1 MSSVQG
7 AEVAVLAHANGA
19 DATWPVMVRD
29 ASGEMRPMAIA
40 IVTSIHPDFDA
51 RIWRHAKLLASSG
64 HTVHL
69 VVPWAVDAGP
79 GRDGVIFHPFTK
91 AKSRAS
97 RLLNVPKHLLP
108 ALWRILGQV
117 DVVHFHDIDL
127 LPWMTPLALFKPVV
141 YDVHEN
147 YPDEMLVREW
157 IPQLLRWPLAWGVRW
172 GQWLC
177 ARVIRNIVLVAP
189 SQEPDF
195 GSLGLRKTYIYNY
208 ASRALI
214 ETAKSDLAQREPK
227 VVFIGAHHENNGS
240 WLLLDIAER
249 LQARAPKIRIIT
261 TGRFFDEKFR
271 LQFMEEIEKRG
282 LGNIDLLPMVK
293 PPQIMDILNQATIA
307 ISPNLRVPQQIKGI
321 HTKIF
326 EYMAAGL
333 PIVISD
339 LPHQIEV
346 IERNRAGL
354 MARPEDAETF
364 VDAVLRLAGD
374 PALAVEL
381 GRAGQQAYIDHY
393 SYESQLPGVMKFYAA
408 LLPAKKMEGR

>member
-1 MSSVQG
+1 MQTP
-7 AEVAVLAHANGA
+7 LLINNK
-19 DATWPVMVRD
+19 
-29 ASGEMRPMAIA
+29 PMAVA

-69 VVPWAVDAGP
+69 VAPWDVEAGL
-79 GRDGVIFHPFTK
+79 GRDGVIFHPFKK
-91 AKSRAS
+91 APSRAS
-97 RLLNVPKHLLP
+97 RLLNVPRQLLP
-108 ALWRILGQV
+108 KLWRILGLV

-127 LPWMTPLALFKPVV
+127 LPWMTGLALFKQVV

-157 IPQLLRWPLAWGVRW
+157 IPSPLRWPLAWCVRW
-172 GQWLC
+172 GQWVC
-177 ARVIRNIVLVAP
+177 ARVIHNIVLVAP

-195 GSLGLRKTYIYNY
+195 GSWGIRKTYIYNY
-208 ASRALI
+208 ASKALI
-214 ETAKSDLAQREPK
+214 DTAKSDLAERDPK

-240 WLLLDIAER
+240 CLLLDIAER
-249 LQARAPKIRIIT
+249 LLVRAPNIRIIT
-261 TGRFFDEKFR
+261 TSRFFDEKFR
-271 LQFMEEIEKRG
+271 LQFTEEIAKRG
-282 LGNIDLLPMVK
+282 LRNMDLIPTVK
-293 PPQIMDILNQATIA
+293 PPQIIDILNQATIA

-346 IERNRAGL
+346 VEHNLAGL
-354 MARPEDAETF
+354 MAQPEDVESF
-364 VDAVLRLAGD
+364 VEAVLLLASN
-374 PALAVEL
+374 PVLACKM
-381 GRAGQQAYIDHY
+381 GSAGQKAYLDHY
-393 SYESQLPGVMKFYAA
+393 SYESQLPSIVKFYET
-408 LLPAKKMEGR
+408 LLAVKKKERC

>member
-1 MSSVQG
+1 MSAALGSETIG
-7 AEVAVLAHANGA
+7 
-19 DATWPVMVRD
+19 PVKVRE
-29 ASGEMRPMAIA
+29 AAGGTRPMSIA

-69 VVPWAVDAGP
+69 VAPWAVEAGP
-79 GRDGVIFHPFTK
+79 GRDGVIFHPFKK
-91 AKSRAS
+91 AQSRAS

-108 ALWRILGQV
+108 ALRRALGQV
-117 DVVHFHDIDL
+117 DVVHFHDVDL
-127 LPWMTPLALFKPVV
+127 LPWMTALALLKPVV

-157 IPQLLRWPLAWGVRW
+157 IPPLLRRPLAWGVRW

-195 GSLGLRKTYIYNY
+195 GSLGLRKTYIFNY

-214 ETAKSDLAQREPK
+214 DTAKSDLAQREPR

-249 LQARAPKIRIIT
+249 LLVRAPKIRIIT

-271 LQFMEEIEKRG
+271 LLFTQEIGKRG
-282 LGNIDLLPMVK
+282 LSNIDLLPTVK

-346 IERNRAGL
+346 VERNRAGL
-354 MARPEDAETF
+354 MARPEDADTF

-374 PALAVEL
+374 PSLAGEL
-381 GRAGQQAYIDHY
+381 GRAGQQAYIHHY
-393 SYESQLPGVMKFYAA
+393 SYESQLPGIVKFYAA
-408 LLPAKKMEGR
+408 LLPARKKKGR

>member
-1 MSSVQG
+1 MHTP
-7 AEVAVLAHANGA
+7 LLINNK
-19 DATWPVMVRD
+19 PMVV
-29 ASGEMRPMAIA
+29 A

-69 VVPWAVDAGP
+69 VAPWDVVAGP
-79 GRDGVIFHPFTK
+79 GRDGVIFHPFKK
-91 AKSRAS
+91 APSRAS
-97 RLLNVPKHLLP
+97 RLLNIPRQLLP
-108 ALWRILGQV
+108 TLWRILGQV

-127 LPWMTPLALFKPVV
+127 LPWMTGLSLFKTVV

-157 IPQLLRWPLAWGVRW
+157 IPSWLRRSLAWSVRW
-172 GQWLC
+172 GQWGC

-195 GSLGLRKTYIYNY
+195 GSWGIRKTYIYNY

-214 ETAKSDLAQREPK
+214 DTAKSDLAQREPK

-240 WLLLDIAER
+240 WLLLDIAEC
-249 LQARAPKIRIIT
+249 LQARGSKIRIMT
-261 TGRFFDEKFR
+261 TSRFFDEKIR
-271 LQFMEEIEKRG
+271 LQFTQEIAKRG
-282 LGNIDLLPMVK
+282 LGNIDLLPTVK

-339 LPHQIEV
+339 LPHQVEV
-346 IERNRAGL
+346 VERNRAGL
-354 MARPEDAETF
+354 MAQPEDVDSF
-364 VDAVLRLAGD
+364 VEAVLLLTRDHVLAC
-374 PALAVEL
+374 EL
-381 GRAGQQAYIDHY
+381 GRSGQRAYIDHY
-393 SYESQLPGVMKFYAA
+393 SYESQLPSILKFYET
-408 LLPAKKMEGR
+408 LLFKKKGGLSK

>member
-1 MSSVQG
+1 MQTP
-7 AEVAVLAHANGA
+7 LLINNK
-19 DATWPVMVRD
+19 PMVV
-29 ASGEMRPMAIA
+29 A

-69 VVPWAVDAGP
+69 VAPWDVVAGL
-79 GRDGVIFHPFTK
+79 GRDGVIFHPFKK
-91 AKSRAS
+91 ASSRAS
-97 RLLNVPKHLLP
+97 RLLNVRRQLLP
-108 ALWRILGQV
+108 KLWRILGQV

-127 LPWMTPLALFKPVV
+127 LPWMTVLALFKPVV

-157 IPQLLRWPLAWGVRW
+157 IPSPLRRPLAWSVRW
-172 GQWLC
+172 GQWFC

-195 GSLGLRKTYIYNY
+195 GSWGIRKTYIYNY

-214 ETAKSDLAQREPK
+214 DTSKSDLAQREPK

-249 LQARAPKIRIIT
+249 LQAHGSKIRIMT
-261 TGRFFDEKFR
+261 TGRFFDEKIR
-271 LQFMEEIEKRG
+271 LQFTQEIAKRG
-282 LGNIDLLPMVK
+282 LGNIDLLPTVK
-293 PPQIMDILNQATIA
+293 PPQIMEILNQATIA

-346 IERNRAGL
+346 VERNRAGL
-354 MARPEDAETF
+354 MAQPEDVESF
-364 VDAVLRLAGD
+364 VEAVLRLAD
-374 PALAVEL
+374 DQALACEL
-381 GRAGQQAYIDHY
+381 GRSGQQAYIDHY
-393 SYESQLPGVMKFYAA
+393 SYESQLPSVVKFYEAVLA
-408 LLPAKKMEGR
+408 VQKKERR

>member
-1 MSSVQG
+1 MGTFNGTGGKIPV
-7 AEVAVLAHANGA
+7 ERKVL
-19 DATWPVMVRD
+19 DATGPVMVRER
-29 ASGEMRPMAIA
+29 SGECRPMRIA

-51 RIWRHAKLLASSG
+51 RVWRHAKLLCQSG

-69 VVPWAVDAGP
+69 VAPWAVAQGL
-79 GRDGVIFHPFTK
+79 GRDGVIFHPFRK
-91 AKSRAS
+91 ADSRAS
-97 RLLNVPKHLLP
+97 RLLNVPKNLLP
-108 ALWRILGQV
+108 VLWNILRDV

-127 LPWMTPLALFKPVV
+127 LPWMTVLALWKPVV

-157 IPQLLRWPLAWGVRW
+157 IPPLLRKPLAWSVRW
-172 GQWLC
+172 GQWCC

-189 SQEPDF
+189 SQESDF
-195 GSLGLRKTYIYNY
+195 GSVGLRKTYIFNY

-214 ETAKSDLAQREPK
+214 DSVVPDLAQREPR

-240 WLLLDIAER
+240 AVLLDIAER
-249 LQARAPKIRIIT
+249 LLVRGSKIKIMT
-261 TGRFFDEKFR
+261 TSRFFDEQFKRKF
-271 LQFMEEIEKRG
+271 LAEISSRN
-282 LGNIDLLPMVK
+282 LTNIELLPAVK
-293 PPQIMDILNQATIA
+293 PPEIMDILNKATIA

-346 IERNRAGL
+346 VAGNHAGI
-354 MARPEDAETF
+354 MAMPEAPDTF
-364 VDAVLRLAGD
+364 VEAVLKLAD
-374 PALAVEL
+374 DSVLL
-381 GRAGQQAYIDHY
+381 GEMGREGQRAYIDQY
-393 SYESQLPGVMKFYAA
+393 SYESQLPGILKYYAE
-408 LLPAKKMEGR
+408 LLPTSRGDDH

>member
-1 MSSVQG
+1 
-7 AEVAVLAHANGA
+7 
-19 DATWPVMVRD
+19 
-29 ASGEMRPMAIA
+29 MAIA

-51 RIWRHAKLLASSG
+51 RVWRHARLLALSG

-69 VVPWAVDAGP
+69 VAPWAVEAGS
-79 GRDGVIFHPFTK
+79 GSDGVIFHPFKK
-91 AKSRAS
+91 AQSRAS
-97 RLLNVPKHLLP
+97 RLLNIPMNLLP
-108 ALWRILGQV
+108 TLWRILGKV

-127 LPWMTPLALFKPVV
+127 LPWMTLLALFKPVV

-157 IPQLLRWPLAWGVRW
+157 IPRPLRRPLAWVVRW

-177 ARVIRNIVLVAP
+177 AQVIRNIVLVAP

-195 GSLGLRKTYIYNY
+195 QSFRLRKTYIFNY

-214 ETAKSDLAQREPK
+214 DTVKSDLSQREPK

-249 LQARAPKIRIIT
+249 LQSRAPKIRIVT

-271 LQFMEEIEKRG
+271 QQFSDEIAKRG
-282 LGNIDLLPMVK
+282 LGNIDLLPTVK
-293 PPQIMDILNQATIA
+293 PPQIMDILNQAMIA

-346 IERNRAGL
+346 VERNNAGL
-354 MARPEDAETF
+354 MAKPEDPQTF
-364 VDAVLRLAGD
+364 VDAVIRLVAD
-374 PALAVEL
+374 PVLAAEL
-381 GRAGQQAYIDHY
+381 GRAGQQAYIHHY
-393 SYESQLPGVMKFYAA
+393 CYESQLNSILQYYAG
-408 LLPAKKMEGR
+408 LLHSSKRKRK

>member
-1 MSSVQG
+1 MGSETLG
-7 AEVAVLAHANGA
+7 
-19 DATWPVMVRD
+19 PVTIRE
-29 ASGEMRPMAIA
+29 AAGGTRPMSIA

-69 VVPWAVDAGP
+69 VAPWAVEVGP
-79 GRDGVIFHPFTK
+79 GRDGVIFHSFKK
-91 AKSRAS
+91 APSRAA
-97 RLLNVPKHLLP
+97 RLLNVPRQLLP

-157 IPQLLRWPLAWGVRW
+157 IPSPLRRPLAWGVRW

-214 ETAKSDLAQREPK
+214 DTAKSDLAQREPK

-240 WLLLDIAER
+240 WLLLDIAEC

-261 TGRFFDEKFR
+261 TSRFFDEKFKR
-271 LQFMEEIEKRG
+271 QFIEEIETRR
-282 LGNIDLLPMVK
+282 LSNIDLLPTVK

-346 IERNRAGL
+346 VERNRAGL
-354 MARPEDAETF
+354 MARPEDAATF
-364 VDAVLRLAGD
+364 VEAVLRLAGD
-374 PALAVEL
+374 PALAAEL
-381 GRAGQQAYIDHY
+381 GRAGQQAYIHHY

-408 LLPAKKMEGR
+408 LLPARKRVES

>member
-1 MSSVQG
+1 
-7 AEVAVLAHANGA
+7 
-19 DATWPVMVRD
+19 MVREVV
-29 ASGEMRPMAIA
+29 GGKRPMAIA

-51 RIWRHAKLLASSG
+51 RIWRHSKLLAASG

-69 VVPWAVDAGP
+69 VAPWAVEAGL
-79 GRDGVIFHPFTK
+79 GCEGVIFHPFNK
-91 AKSRAS
+91 AQSRSS
-97 RLLNVPKHLLP
+97 RLLNIPKHLLP
-108 ALWRILGQV
+108 TLWRILGKV

-157 IPQLLRWPLAWGVRW
+157 IPTLLRRPLAWGVRF

-214 ETAKSDLAQREPK
+214 STARSDIRQREPC
-227 VVFIGAHHENNGS
+227 VVFTGSHYENNGS

-249 LQARAPKIRIIT
+249 LLTSAPRLRIIT
-261 TGRFFDEKFR
+261 TDRFFDEKIR
-271 LQFMEEIEKRG
+271 LQFTGEIEKRG
-282 LGNIDLLPMVK
+282 LNNIDLLPTVA
-293 PPQIMDILNQATIA
+293 PPQIMEILNQATIA
-307 ISPNLRVPQQIKGI
+307 IAPNLRISKQIKSI
-321 HTKIF
+321 PTKIF

-333 PIVISD
+333 PIVASD
-339 LPHQIEV
+339 LPHQIKV
-346 IERNRAGL
+346 VSRNRAGL
-354 MARPEDAETF
+354 MARPEDVETF
-364 VDAVLRLAGD
+364 VDAVLRLVSN
-374 PALAVEL
+374 PALAAEL
-381 GRAGQQAYIDHY
+381 GRSGQQAYIHHY
-393 SYESQLPGVMKFYAA
+393 SYESQLPEILKFYAA
-408 LLPAKKMEGR
+408 LLPARKRNGF

>member
-1 MSSVQG
+1 
-7 AEVAVLAHANGA
+7 
-19 DATWPVMVRD
+19 
-29 ASGEMRPMAIA
+29 MAIA

-51 RIWRHAKLLASSG
+51 RVWRHAKLLASSG

-69 VVPWAVDAGP
+69 VAPWAVEAGP
-79 GRDGVIFHPFTK
+79 GCDGVIFHPFNK
-91 AKSRAS
+91 AQSRAS
-97 RLLNVPKHLLP
+97 RLLNVPMHLLP
-108 ALWRILGQV
+108 KLRCVLGQV

-127 LPWMTPLALFKPVV
+127 LPWMTALAVFKPVV

-157 IPQLLRWPLAWGVRW
+157 IPSLLRRPLAWGVRW

-177 ARVIRNIVLVAP
+177 ARIIRNIVLVAP

-214 ETAKSDLAQREPK
+214 DMAKTDLAQRQPK

-249 LQARAPKIRIIT
+249 LQKLAPEIRIIT
-261 TGRFFDEKFR
+261 PGRFFDENIR
-271 LQFMEEIEKRG
+271 LQFTQEIEKRG
-282 LGNIDLLPMVK
+282 LGNIDLLPTVR

-346 IERNRAGL
+346 VERNRAGL

-364 VDAVLRLAGD
+364 VNAVLRLAGD
-374 PALAVEL
+374 PALAGEL
-381 GRAGQQAYIDHY
+381 GRSGQQAYIHHY
-393 SYESQLPGVMKFYAA
+393 SYESQLPSVMKFYAA
-408 LLPAKKMEGR
+408 LLPARKRAES

>member
-1 MSSVQG
+1 MQELGG
-7 AEVAVLAHANGA
+7 ATGPVKVR
-19 DATWPVMVRD
+19 ATD
-29 ASGEMRPMAIA
+29 GGMRPMVIA

-69 VVPWAVDAGP
+69 VAPWEVEAGP
-79 GRDGVIFHPFTK
+79 GRDGVIFHPFKK
-91 AKSRAS
+91 AQSRAS
-97 RLLNVPKHLLP
+97 RLLNVPLNLLP
-108 ALWRILGQV
+108 ALWRIVGKV

-127 LPWMTPLALFKPVV
+127 LPWMTVLALFKPVV

-157 IPQLLRWPLAWGVRW
+157 IPQILRRPLAWGVRW

-177 ARVIRNIVLVAP
+177 ARIIRNVVLVAP
-189 SQEPDF
+189 SQAPDF
-195 GSLGLRKTYIYNY
+195 GATGLRKTYIFNY

-214 ETAKSDLAQREPK
+214 DTAKPDLLQRSPH

-240 WLLLDIAER
+240 LLLLDIAQR
-249 LQARAPKIRIIT
+249 LLVRAPQIRIMT
-261 TGRFFDEKFR
+261 TSRFFDERFR
-271 LQFMEEIEKRG
+271 LQFVEEIERRG
-282 LGNIDLLPMVK
+282 LRNIDLLPTVK
-293 PPQIMDILNQATIA
+293 PPQIMDILNQALIA

-346 IERNRAGL
+346 VERNGAGL
-354 MARPEDAETF
+354 MARPEDADTF
-364 VDAVLRLAGD
+364 VEAVLRLADD
-374 PALAVEL
+374 PTLALQL
-381 GRAGQQAYIDHY
+381 GQAGQQAYIHHY
-393 SYESQLPGVMKFYAA
+393 SYESQLTGVLTYYAA
-408 LLPAKKMEGR
+408 LLPARKEAVL

>member
-1 MSSVQG
+1 MQTP
-7 AEVAVLAHANGA
+7 LLINNK
-19 DATWPVMVRD
+19 PMV
-29 ASGEMRPMAIA
+29 IA

-51 RIWRHAKLLASSG
+51 RIWRHAKLLSSSG
-64 HTVHL
+64 HVVHL
-69 VVPWAVDAGP
+69 VAPWEVEAGL
-79 GRDGVIFHPFTK
+79 GRDGVIFHPFKK
-91 AKSRAS
+91 AQSRAS
-97 RLLNVPKHLLP
+97 RVLNVPMQLLP
-108 ALWRILGQV
+108 TLWRILGEV

-127 LPWMTPLALFKPVV
+127 LPWMTFLALLKPVV

-157 IPQLLRWPLAWGVRW
+157 IPPLLRRPLAWSVRW
-172 GQWLC
+172 GQWVC

-195 GSLGLRKTYIYNY
+195 GSRGIRKTFIYNY

-214 ETAKSDLAQREPK
+214 DSAKSDLTLREPK

-249 LQARAPKIRIIT
+249 LQALGSRVRIMT
-261 TGRFFDEKFR
+261 TGRFFDEKIR
-271 LQFMEEIEKRG
+271 LQFTQEIEKRS
-282 LGNIDLLPMVK
+282 LCNIDLVPTVK

-339 LPHQIEV
+339 LPHQVEV
-346 IERNRAGL
+346 VEGNQAGL
-354 MARPEDAETF
+354 MAQPEDVDSF
-364 VDAVLRLAGD
+364 VEALLRLAGD
-374 PALAVEL
+374 PALACAL
-381 GRAGQQAYIDHY
+381 GRSGQQAYIDHY
-393 SYESQLPGVMKFYAA
+393 SYESQLPSIVKFYEA
-408 LLPAKKMEGR
+408 LLLEKKKEVR

>member
-1 MSSVQG
+1 MNQTP
-7 AEVAVLAHANGA
+7 VLIDNK
-19 DATWPVMVRD
+19 PMV
-29 ASGEMRPMAIA
+29 IA

-51 RIWRHAKLLASSG
+51 RIWRHAKLMVSSG

-69 VVPWAVDAGP
+69 VAPWDVKAGP
-79 GRDGVIFHPFTK
+79 GQEGVVFHPFQK
-91 AKSRAS
+91 AKSRSA
-97 RLLNVPKHLLP
+97 RLLNVPRQLLP
-108 ALWRILGQV
+108 NLWRILRKV

-127 LPWMTPLALFKPVV
+127 LPWMTLLSLFKPVV

-147 YPDEMLVREW
+147 YPDEMLVRGW
-157 IPQLLRWPLAWGVRW
+157 IPLLLRRPLAWGVRW

-189 SQEPDF
+189 SQEADF
-195 GSLGLRKTYIYNY
+195 GSVGLRKTYIYNY

-214 ETAKSDLAQREPK
+214 NTAKSDLAEREPK

-249 LQARAPKIRIIT
+249 LLERAPKIRIIT
-261 TGRFFDEKFR
+261 TSRFFDDKFR
-271 LQFMEEIEKRG
+271 LQFTEEIAKRR
-282 LGNIDLLPMVK
+282 LSNILMLPTVK

-346 IERNRAGL
+346 VECNRAGL
-354 MARPEDAETF
+354 MAQPEDVESF
-364 VDAVLRLAGD
+364 VKSVLRLAGD
-374 PALAVEL
+374 SALASEL
-381 GRAGQQAYIDHY
+381 GSAGQQAYIKHY
-393 SYESQLPGVMKFYAA
+393 CYESQLPSILKFYESILAVQ
-408 LLPAKKMEGR
+408 KKEVC

>member
-1 MSSVQG
+1 M
-7 AEVAVLAHANGA
+7 NT
-19 DATWPVMVRD
+19 ATRSETAGPVTVR
-29 ASGEMRPMAIA
+29 AAGGGTRPMAIA

-51 RIWRHAKLLASSG
+51 RIWRHVKLLATSG

-69 VVPWAVDAGP
+69 VAPWAVEEGP
-79 GRDGVIFHPFTK
+79 GRDGVIFHPFNK
-91 AKSRAS
+91 AQSRAA
-97 RLLNVPKHLLP
+97 RLLNVPRHLLP
-108 ALWRILGQV
+108 ALWRVLGQV

-127 LPWMTPLALFKPVV
+127 LPWMTVLALFKPVV

-157 IPQLLRWPLAWGVRW
+157 IPSLLRRPLAWTVRW

-177 ARVIRNIVLVAP
+177 ARIIRNIVLVAP

-195 GSLGLRKTYIYNY
+195 GSWGLRKTYIYNY

-214 ETAKSDLAQREPK
+214 DTAKPDLAQRAPK
-227 VVFIGAHHENNGS
+227 VVFIGAHHGNNGS

-249 LQARAPKIRIIT
+249 LQALAPEVRIIT
-261 TGRFFDEKFR
+261 TRRFFDEPFSV
-271 LQFMEEIEKRG
+271 QFTAEIEKRG
-282 LGNIDLLPMVK
+282 LRNIDLIPTVK

-339 LPHQIEV
+339 LPHQVEV
-346 IERNRAGL
+346 VAGNRAGL
-354 MARPEDAETF
+354 MARPEDPASF
-364 VDAVLRLAGD
+364 VDAVLRLASD
-374 PALAVEL
+374 PALAAEF
-381 GRAGQQAYIDHY
+381 GRSGQQAYIEHY
-393 SYESQLPGVMKFYAA
+393 SYESQLASVVQFYAA
-408 LLPAKKMEGR
+408 LLPARKREGR

>member
-1 MSSVQG
+1 MAV
-7 AEVAVLAHANGA
+7 APVVEVNQPAQAKGA
-19 DATWPVMVRD
+19 DAASPVMVRE
-29 ASGEMRPMAIA
+29 APVGRRPMAIA

-51 RIWRHAKLLASSG
+51 RVWRHAKLLALAG

-69 VVPWAVDAGP
+69 VAPWAVEAGP
-79 GRDGVIFHPFTK
+79 GRDGVIFHPFKK
-91 AKSRAS
+91 AQSRAS
-97 RLLNVPKHLLP
+97 RLLNVPRNLLP
-108 ALWRILGQV
+108 VLWRILGKV

-127 LPWMTPLALFKPVV
+127 LPWMTTLALFKPVV

-157 IPQLLRWPLAWGVRW
+157 IPLLLRRPLAWGVRW

-208 ASRALI
+208 ASKALI
-214 ETAKSDLAQREPK
+214 ATAKSDLAQREPK

-240 WLLLDIAER
+240 WLLLNIAAR
-249 LQARAPKIRIIT
+249 LQARDPKIRIIT
-261 TGRFFDEKFR
+261 TSRFFDEKFR

-282 LGNIDLLPMVK
+282 LGNIDLLPTVK

-346 IERNRAGL
+346 VERNRAGL
-354 MARPEDAETF
+354 IARPEDAETF

-374 PALAVEL
+374 PALTAEL

-408 LLPAKKMEGR
+408 LLPAQKMVGR

>member
-1 MSSVQG
+1 
-7 AEVAVLAHANGA
+7 
-19 DATWPVMVRD
+19 VRVRE
-29 ASGEMRPMAIA
+29 AAGGTRPMSIA

-69 VVPWAVDAGP
+69 VAPWAVEAET
-79 GRDGVIFHPFTK
+79 GRDGVIFHPFKK
-91 AKSRAS
+91 APSRAS

-157 IPQLLRWPLAWGVRW
+157 IPPLLRRPLAWCVRL

-208 ASRALI
+208 ASKALI
-214 ETAKSDLAQREPK
+214 NTAKADLEQREPK

-240 WLLLDIAER
+240 WLLLDIAEL

-261 TGRFFDEKFR
+261 TGRFFEEKFR
-271 LQFMEEIEKRG
+271 LQFMEEIGKRS
-282 LGNIDLLPMVK
+282 LDNIDLLPAVK
-293 PPQIMDILNQATIA
+293 PHQIMDILNQATIA

-346 IERNRAGL
+346 VERNRAGL
-354 MARPEDAETF
+354 MARPEDAESF
-364 VDAVLRLAGD
+364 VEAVLQLAGD
-374 PALAVEL
+374 PALAIEL
-381 GRAGQQAYIDHY
+381 GRAGQQAYIDYY
-393 SYESQLPGVMKFYAA
+393 SYESQLPGIVKFYVA
-408 LLPAKKMEGR
+408 LLPARKGEVH

>member
-1 MSSVQG
+1 
-7 AEVAVLAHANGA
+7 
-19 DATWPVMVRD
+19 MVRGMT
-29 ASGEMRPMAIA
+29 GEQRPMVIA

-51 RIWRHAKLLASSG
+51 RVWRHAKLLATSG
-64 HTVHL
+64 HVVHL
-69 VVPWAVDAGP
+69 VAPWNVESGP
-79 GRDGVIFHPFTK
+79 GRDGVIFHPFHK
-91 AKSRAS
+91 AQSRAA
-97 RLLNVPKHLLP
+97 RLLNVPRHLLP
-108 ALWRILGQV
+108 ALMRILGKV

-127 LPWMTPLALFKPVV
+127 LPWMTALALFKPVV

-157 IPQLLRWPLAWGVRW
+157 IPPLLRRPLAWGVRW
-172 GQWLC
+172 GQWCC
-177 ARVIRNIVLVAP
+177 ARIIRNIVLVAP

-195 GSLGLRKTYIYNY
+195 GSLGLRKTYIFNY

-214 ETAKSDLAQREPK
+214 DSAKADRAQREPR

-249 LQARAPKIRIIT
+249 LKVRAPNIRIIT
-261 TGRFFDEKFR
+261 PGRFFDEKFR
-271 LQFMEEIEKRG
+271 QQFVDAIERRG
-282 LGNIDLLPMVK
+282 LDNVDLLPTVK
-293 PPQIMDILNQATIA
+293 PPQIMDILNQATVA

-346 IERNRAGL
+346 VERNRAGL
-354 MARPEDAETF
+354 MAQPEDANTF
-364 VDAVLRLAGD
+364 VDAVLRLTD
-374 PALAVEL
+374 EPTLALEL
-381 GRAGQQAYIDHY
+381 GYAGQQAYIRQY
-393 SYESQLPGVMKFYAA
+393 SYESQLPGILRFYAQ
-408 LLPAKKMEGR
+408 LLSVGKVGAR

>member
-1 MSSVQG
+1 MS
-7 AEVAVLAHANGA
+7 AVLGGEVLGPVRVRE
-19 DATWPVMVRD
+19 AT
-29 ASGEMRPMAIA
+29 GGTRPMSIA

-69 VVPWAVDAGP
+69 VAPWAVEAGP
-79 GRDGVIFHPFTK
+79 GRDGVIFHPFKK
-91 AKSRAS
+91 APSRAA
-97 RLLNVPKHLLP
+97 RLLNVPRQLLP

-127 LPWMTPLALFKPVV
+127 LPWMTGLALFKPVV

-157 IPQLLRWPLAWGVRW
+157 IPSPLRRPLAWGVRW

-214 ETAKSDLAQREPK
+214 DTAKSDLAQREPK

-240 WLLLDIAER
+240 WLLLDIAAR
-249 LQARAPKIRIIT
+249 LQACGSKIRIIT
-261 TGRFFDEKFR
+261 TGRFFDEKIR
-271 LQFMEEIEKRG
+271 LQFMQEIGKRG
-282 LGNIDLLPMVK
+282 LGNIDLLPTVK

-346 IERNRAGL
+346 VERNRAGL
-354 MARPEDAETF
+354 MARPEETETF

-374 PALAVEL
+374 PVLACEL

-393 SYESQLPGVMKFYAA
+393 SYESQLPGIVKFYAA
-408 LLPAKKMEGR
+408 LLPARKREGR

>member
-1 MSSVQG
+1 MSAALGSEAIGPVKVRE
-7 AEVAVLAHANGA
+7 AA
-19 DATWPVMVRD
+19 DGT
-29 ASGEMRPMAIA
+29 RPMSIA

-69 VVPWAVDAGP
+69 VAPWAVEAGP
-79 GRDGVIFHPFTK
+79 GRDGVIFHPFKK
-91 AKSRAS
+91 APSRAA
-97 RLLNVPKHLLP
+97 RLLNVPRQLLP

-157 IPQLLRWPLAWGVRW
+157 IPSPLRRPLAWGVRW

-195 GSLGLRKTYIYNY
+195 GSRGLRKTYIFNY
-208 ASRALI
+208 ASRDLI
-214 ETAKSDLAQREPK
+214 DTAASGLEQREPK

-240 WLLLDIAER
+240 RLLLDIAER
-249 LQARAPKIRIIT
+249 LLVRAPKIRIIT
-261 TGRFFDEKFR
+261 TGRFFDEQFR
-271 LQFMEEIEKRG
+271 LLFTQEIAKRR
-282 LGNIDLLPMVK
+282 LSNIDLLPTVK

-346 IERNRAGL
+346 VERNHAGL
-354 MARPEDAETF
+354 MARPEDVDTF
-364 VDAVLRLAGD
+364 VDAVLLLAGD

-381 GRAGQQAYIDHY
+381 GRAGQQAYIDHF

-408 LLPAKKMEGR
+408 LLPARKKEGY

>member
-1 MSSVQG
+1 MNPDT
-7 AEVAVLAHANGA
+7 LLIKNK
-19 DATWPVMVRD
+19 PMV
-29 ASGEMRPMAIA
+29 IA

-69 VVPWAVDAGP
+69 IAPWSVESGL
-79 GRDGVIFHPFTK
+79 GRDGVIFHPFKK
-91 AKSRAS
+91 AQSRAS
-97 RLLNVPKHLLP
+97 RFLNVPRQLIP
-108 ALWRILGQV
+108 TLWPVLRKV
-117 DVVHFHDIDL
+117 DIIHFHDIDL
-127 LPWMTPLALFKPVV
+127 LPWMTALAFFKPVV

-157 IPQLLRWPLAWGVRW
+157 IPSLIRRPLAHGVRW

-177 ARVIRNIVLVAP
+177 ARIIRNIVLVAP

-195 GSLGLRKTYIYNY
+195 GSLGLRKTYIFNY
-208 ASRALI
+208 ASRELI
-214 ETAKSDLAQREPK
+214 NNVKSDLVNREPK
-227 VVFIGAHHENNGS
+227 LVFIGAHHENNGS
-240 WLLLDIAER
+240 WLLLDIAEQ
-249 LQARAPKIRIIT
+249 LQKFTPQLRIIT
-261 TGRFFDEKFR
+261 TSRFFDEKFK
-271 LQFMEEIEKRG
+271 LEFIKQIEKRR
-282 LGNIDLLPMVK
+282 LRNIDLLPAVQ

-346 IERNRAGL
+346 VERNRAGL
-354 MARPEDAETF
+354 MAKPENIDSFIE
-364 VDAVLRLAGD
+364 AVLRLLSNTD
-374 PALAVEL
+374 LAIEL
-381 GRAGQQAYIDHY
+381 GHAGQQAYINKY
-393 SYESQLPGVMKFYAA
+393 SYESQLPSVLSFYESI
-408 LLPAKKMEGR
+408 LTRHIKVES

>member
-1 MSSVQG
+1 MTSSSP
-7 AEVAVLAHANGA
+7 ET
-19 DATWPVMVRD
+19 ATAPVTPVMVRAAD
-29 ASGEMRPMAIA
+29 GRQRPMSIA

-51 RIWRHAKLLASSG
+51 RVWRHAKLLANSG

-69 VVPWAVDAGP
+69 VGPWAVEPGP
-79 GRDGVIFHPFTK
+79 GREGVIFHPFKK
-91 AKSRAS
+91 AQSRAA
-97 RLLNVPKHLLP
+97 RLMNVPRNLLP
-108 ALWRILGQV
+108 ALWRILDQV

-127 LPWMTPLALFKPVV
+127 LPWMTVLALRKPVV

-157 IPQLLRWPLAWGVRW
+157 IPRWLRHPLAWGVRW
-172 GQWLC
+172 GQWVC
-177 ARVIRNIVLVAP
+177 SRIIRHVVLVAP

-195 GSLGLRKTYIYNY
+195 GDWGLHKTYIFNY

-214 ETAKSDLAQREPK
+214 DTVSSDWLQRDPR
-227 VVFIGAHHENNGS
+227 VVFIGAHHDNNGS
-240 WLLLDIAER
+240 RLLLDIAER
-249 LQARAPKIRIIT
+249 LLTRAPQLRILT
-261 TGRFFDEKFR
+261 TSRFFDERFR
-271 LQFMEEIEKRG
+271 QQFIADIERRG
-282 LGNIDLLPMVK
+282 LSNIDLVDSVK

-346 IERNRAGL
+346 VGQQGAGL
-354 MARPEDAETF
+354 LAQPEDVETF
-364 VDAVLRLAGD
+364 VDAVLRLVQD
-374 PALAVEL
+374 PALARSL
-381 GRAGQQAYIDHY
+381 GQAGQQAYVTRY
-393 SYESQLPGVMKFYAA
+393 SYESQLSGILTFYAG
-408 LLPAKKMEGR
+408 LLPAAVRGGR